1 MNLFDSVLRASA
13 LDFIAGF
20 SERVATEAGAAP
32 AQIRAWK
39 NLHRVYV
46 AETHSRQKQRL
57 AVDKARRN
65 GFSVDQLAMI
75 ERRLKPLK
83 SRRERS
89 RLRLLLLDARS
100 SYRALERLATKLI
113 PPRPAPSPRATFGR
127 SSDGLR
133 TLTLTAPERDV
144 ADLEHAAAQGLDP
157 TQPRAPQLVRP
168 LLELMRGGGVPRA
181 VPRPL
186 ILVPLAELT
195 DILRQQGDETIL
207 GLSDGTTTTGAQLLN
222 DILPDHG
229 LEAALFHPK
238 EGPVNLYRAERF
250 ANQKQ
255 RDLARATAPVCPVPS
270 CKCPAD
276 DCQIHHVEAW
286 NSGGQTNM
294 NNLAVLCRY
303 HNRMN
308 EVPGRGRIIL
318 RGGAPVWRSPRGAE
332 VPNEHHCYGAMT
344 TLFSGADPGNRSPS
358 GY

>member
-1 MNLFDSVLRASA
+1 MNVFESVIRASA

-20 SERVATEAGAAP
+20 SEPAATDAGVAP

-39 NLHRVYV
+39 NLHAVYV
-46 AETHSRQKQRL
+46 ADTHSRQKQRL
-57 AVDKARRN
+57 AAAKARQH

-83 SRRERS
+83 SRRERA

-100 SYRALERLATKLI
+100 SYRALERLAKKLI
-113 PPRPAPSPRATFGR
+113 PVATTRAPRPTFGR
-127 SSDGLR
+127 SRDGLR
-133 TLTLTAPERDV
+133 TMTLTAPERDL

-157 TQPRAPQLVRP
+157 TQPRAPQLVTP

-195 DILRQQGDETIL
+195 RILRQQGDETVL
-207 GLSDGTTTTGAQLLN
+207 GLSDGTTITGAQLLN

-229 LEAALFHPK
+229 LEAALFHPQ
-238 EGPVNLYRAERF
+238 EGPVNLYREQRF
-250 ANQKQ
+250 ANRKQ

-276 DCQIHHVEAW
+276 DCEIHHVEAW
-286 NSGGQTNM
+286 SAGGATNM
-294 NNLAVLCRY
+294 DNLAVLCRY

-308 EVPGRGRIIL
+308 EVPGRGRVIL

-332 VPNEHHCYGAMT
+332 VPNEHHRYGAMT
-344 TLFSGADPGNRSPS
+344 LLFSGAPATG
-358 GY
+358 